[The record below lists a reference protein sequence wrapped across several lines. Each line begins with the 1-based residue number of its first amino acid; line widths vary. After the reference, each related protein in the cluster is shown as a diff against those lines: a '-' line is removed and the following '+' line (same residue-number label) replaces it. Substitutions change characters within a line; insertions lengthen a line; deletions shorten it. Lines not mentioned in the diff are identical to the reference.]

1 MAFLATLHDVRVDL
15 ADVWQ
20 RVIGTQPEPP
30 DAVVL
35 LAGLAALVLIG
46 WRPAWRIGRGVITIA
61 HEGGHAAAAALTGRQ
76 LLGVR
81 LHSDTSGLT
90 LSRGRPTGPGMVFTL
105 AAGYVAPSL
114 LGLAGVALLGNGHV
128 TALLWSTIALLA
140 VMLLL
145 IRNVYGVVSVVG
157 TAAVVFVLS
166 WYGTAAVQAAFGYLF
181 VWFLL
186 LASPRPV
193 LELPRL
199 RRGVRA
205 GRARDSDAD
214 QLARLTGVAAGGW
227 VALFAAVT
235 LVAAVAGAYWLVP
248 DGLVAPRILTE

>member
-1 MAFLATLHDVRVDL
+1 MDL
-15 ADVWQ
+15 GDVWQ
-20 RVIGTQPEPP
+20 QVIGTQPTPP

-35 LAGLAALVLIG
+35 VTGLAALVLTG
-46 WRPAWRIGRGVITIA
+46 WQPAWRVLRGVLTIA
-61 HEGGHAAAAALTGRQ
+61 HEGGHAAAATLTGRQ

-90 LSRGRPTGPGMVFTL
+90 VSRGRSTGPGMVFTL

-114 LGLAGVALLGNGHV
+114 LGLGGVALLGNGRI
-128 TALLWSTIALLA
+128 TALLWSSIVLLG

-157 TAAVVFVLS
+157 TATVVFLLS
-166 WYGTAAVQAAFGYLF
+166 WYGTAAVQAAFGYLL

-199 RRGVRA
+199 RRG

-214 QLARLTGVAAGGW
+214 QLARLTGVAATGW
-227 VALFAAVT
+227 IVLFGALTLAA
-235 LVAAVAGAYWLVP
+235 AATGVYWLVP
-248 DGLVAPRILTE
+248 WDLLAAQ

>member
-1 MAFLATLHDVRVDL
+1 MRVDL
-15 ADVWQ
+15 GDVWQ
-20 RVIGTQPEPP
+20 QVTGTQPEPP
-30 DAVVL
+30 DVVVL

-46 WRPAWRIGRGVITIA
+46 WDPAWRVLRGVITIA

-90 LSRGRPTGPGMVFTL
+90 LSRGRATGPGMVFTL
-105 AAGYVAPSL
+105 AAGYVVPSL
-114 LGLAGVALLGNGHV
+114 LGLGGVVLLGSGHI
-128 TALLWSTIALLA
+128 TALLWSSIALLG

-199 RRGVRA
+199 RRG
-205 GRARDSDAD
+205 GRGRDSDAD
-214 QLARLTGVAAGGW
+214 QLARLTGLAAGGW
-227 VALFAAVT
+227 ILLFGAVT
-235 LVAAVAGAYWLVP
+235 LAAAVAGAYWLMPWEGLSAHRVVP
-248 DGLVAPRILTE
+248 

>member
-1 MAFLATLHDVRVDL
+1 MT
-15 ADVWQ
+15 
-20 RVIGTQPEPP
+20 GTQPDPP

-46 WRPAWRIGRGVITIA
+46 WRPAWRVLRGVITIA

-90 LSRGRPTGPGMVFTL
+90 VSRGRPTGPGMVFTL
-105 AAGYVAPSL
+105 AAGYVTPSL
-114 LGLAGVALLGNGHV
+114 LGLGGVALLGSGRV
-128 TALLWSTIALLA
+128 IALLWSSIALLA

-186 LASPRPV
+186 LASPLPV

-199 RRGVRA
+199 RRT
-205 GRARDSDAD
+205 GRGSDSDAD
-214 QLARLTGVAAGGW
+214 QLARLTGVAAVGW

-235 LVAAVAGAYWLVP
+235 LAAAAAGAYWLVP
-248 DGLVAPRILTE
+248 WNELAVPRPPVGMAPEVTFRSS

>member
-1 MAFLATLHDVRVDL
+1 MGVDL
-15 ADVWQ
+15 GDVWQ
-20 RVIGTQPEPP
+20 RVTGTQPEPP
-30 DAVVL
+30 DVVVL

-46 WRPAWRIGRGVITIA
+46 WQPAWRVLRGVITIA

-90 LSRGRPTGPGMVFTL
+90 VSRGRATGPGMVFTL

-114 LGLAGVALLGNGHV
+114 LGLGGVALLGSGHV
-128 TALLWSTIALLA
+128 TALLWSSIALLA

-199 RRGVRA
+199 RRGS
-205 GRARDSDAD
+205 RARDSDAD

-227 VALFAAVT
+227 VVLFAAVT
-235 LVAAVAGAYWLVP
+235 LVAAAAGAYWLVP
-248 DGLVAPRILTE
+248 WDLLAARSAGL

>member
-1 MAFLATLHDVRVDL
+1 MAVRATLHDVRVDL
-15 ADVWQ
+15 GDVWQ
-20 RVIGTQPEPP
+20 QVTGTQPDPP
-30 DAVVL
+30 EAVVL

-46 WRPAWRIGRGVITIA
+46 WQPAWRVLRGVITIA

-90 LSRGRPTGPGMVFTL
+90 VSRGRATGPGMVFTL
-105 AAGYVAPSL
+105 AAGYAAPSL
-114 LGLAGVALLGNGHV
+114 LGLGGVALLGSGHV

-166 WYGTAAVQAAFGYLF
+166 WYGTPAVQGAFGYLF

-186 LASPRPV
+186 LASLRPV

-199 RRGVRA
+199 RRG
-205 GRARDSDAD
+205 GRGGDSDAD
-214 QLARLTGVAAGGW
+214 QLARLTGLAAGGW
-227 VALFAAVT
+227 VVLFAAVT
-235 LVAAVAGAYWLVP
+235 LTAAAAGVYWLVP
-248 DGLVAPRILTE
+248 WDALAVPRSPMG

>member
-1 MAFLATLHDVRVDL
+1 MRVDL
-15 ADVWQ
+15 GDVWQ
-20 RVIGTQPEPP
+20 QVTGTQPEPP

-35 LAGLAALVLIG
+35 LAGLAALVLISWQPT
-46 WRPAWRIGRGVITIA
+46 WRVFRGVITIA

-90 LSRGRPTGPGMVFTL
+90 LSRGRATGPGMVFTL

-114 LGLAGVALLGNGHV
+114 LGLGGVALLGSGHV
-128 TALLWSTIALLA
+128 TALLWSSIALLA

-199 RRGVRA
+199 RRG
-205 GRARDSDAD
+205 GRGRDSDAD
-214 QLARLTGVAAGGW
+214 QLARLTGLPAGGW
-227 VALFAAVT
+227 ILLFGAVT
-235 LVAAVAGAYWLVP
+235 LAAAAAGTYWLVP
-248 DGLVAPRILTE
+248 ADQLVQWRE